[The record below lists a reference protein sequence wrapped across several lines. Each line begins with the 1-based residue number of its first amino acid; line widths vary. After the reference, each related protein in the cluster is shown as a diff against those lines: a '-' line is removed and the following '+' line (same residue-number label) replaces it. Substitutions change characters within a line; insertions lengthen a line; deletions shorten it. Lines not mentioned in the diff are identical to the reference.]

1 MKVVTIFTAVTDTA
15 LPSDKEKNESEQQ
28 EGIEEKEMP
37 VMGAKK
43 TDKEEDFDEEAMIM
57 QRRYREIPDDTGGLL
72 REFIKKEYLK
82 DRYSDENI

>member
-1 MKVVTIFTAVTDTA
+1 
-15 LPSDKEKNESEQQ
+15 
-28 EGIEEKEMP
+28 MP